1 MKILFRLSK
10 HAQYGLLTLFFIQ
23 ASLTVSNAQPLYTQ
37 DATGTFC
44 NGGAYLDSSEVFLPI
59 IWTNLNT
66 NQIISTQSD
75 YSVWLLCQGDYAVSF
90 FDVDGTNVTVAF
102 TIGGSGN
109 PDPCTGFSASLTI
122 TNTDVND
129 CTGSATVS
137 LNGGTAPFMYNWG
150 NTGGPNMTTINNLC
164 AGTYTVNVSDANG
177 CTASAS
183 GTVYEDNSGG
193 GTAPGDTIIVFLNNS
208 FPPNSVTDTL
218 PTVIVPDCDI
228 VFDSIV
234 SAMITNVVEI
244 PVGIMVTWS
253 IFDYW
258 GNVIMTYDVPYY
270 NINATNSVYEATLII
285 FCDGRTVG
293 SFEIHITD
301 QFEFE
306 PSTSSL
312 IENQELEYSFVNPM
326 QETLSVTFSKPF
338 EGQLTL
344 IDMKGAVLFTR
355 SVSGTNFQE
364 NISDLSQGMYLLQI
378 ESQLGVS
385 SVRLMK

>member
-23 ASLTVSNAQPLYTQ
+23 ASLTVSKAQPLYTQ
-37 DATGTFC
+37 DVTGTFC

-66 NQIISTQSD
+66 NQIISPQSD
-75 YSVWLLCQGDYAVSF
+75 YSVWLLCSGDYAVSF
-90 FDVDGTNVTVAF
+90 VDIDGNNITLVF
-102 TIGGSGN
+102 TIGVSSN
-109 PDPCTGFSASLTI
+109 PDPCLGFSASLTI
-122 TNTDVND
+122 TNTDIND
-129 CTGSATVS
+129 CNGSATVS
-137 LNGGTAPFMYNWG
+137 LSGGTAPFLYNWG
-150 NTGGPNMTTINNLC
+150 NTGGPNMTSINNLC

-177 CTASAS
+177 CSVSAS
-183 GTVYEDNSGG
+183 GTLYEDNSGG

-208 FPPNSVTDTL
+208 FPPNSITDTL

-293 SFEIHITD
+293 GFVIHIID

-306 PSTSSL
+306 PATSSL
-312 IENQELEYSFVNPM
+312 VENQELEYNFVNPM
-326 QETLSVTFSKPF
+326 GDNLCITFSKPF

-344 IDMKGAVLFTR
+344 LDMKGSIVFLKAF
-355 SVSGTNFQE
+355 
-364 NISDLSQGMYLLQI
+364 
-378 ESQLGVS
+378 
-385 SVRLMK
+385 